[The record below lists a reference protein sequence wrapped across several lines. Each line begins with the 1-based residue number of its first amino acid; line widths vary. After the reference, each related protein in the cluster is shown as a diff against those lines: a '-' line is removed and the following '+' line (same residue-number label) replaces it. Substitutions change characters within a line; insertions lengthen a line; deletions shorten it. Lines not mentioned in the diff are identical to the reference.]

1 MFKPLSFSYSTE
13 LSNDLH
19 RSQGLIPIN
28 KGDFFPLF
36 WTPWI
41 SSFKRETIL
50 KAFEATGIW
59 PKDRNAILKRFHPQ
73 TPDED
78 QSTRSSPSLNNADFR
93 KIREVVQSVV
103 KEGAD
108 KEAKKVTQAFHHLQV
123 QNELLHYEL
132 EGLRE
137 AITTKKKHM

>member
-1 MFKPLSFSYSTE
+1 M
-13 LSNDLH
+13 
-19 RSQGLIPIN
+19 
-28 KGDFFPLF
+28 F
-36 WTPWI
+36 WTVWI
-41 SSFKRETIL
+41 SPFKRETVL

-78 QSTRSSPSLNNADFR
+78 QSTSSSPSLSEADF
-93 KIREVVQSVV
+93 KNIREVVQSVV
-103 KEGAD
+103 KERAD

-123 QNELLHYEL
+123 QNELLHCEL

-137 AITTKKKHM
+137 ASTTKKKHKKKGKALNFQQRQEYHDGAVFWSPRKMRETRA